1 VVPSP
6 RSKKRAEEM
15 IAMETGTFPN
25 VLYWTLWIIFLGI
38 AYLLFFVISKY
49 LMRRAVSQVVDR
61 FKMNHSLCFENPKTT
76 DELGLGPPSLYDR
89 LTKPRD
95 YKPYALELLIRTG
108 VIRVT
113 DEGKLCLLE
122 NKMHEVLR

>member
-1 VVPSP
+1 
-6 RSKKRAEEM
+6 M
-15 IAMETGTFPN
+15 IAMETGTFPHA
-25 VLYWTLWIIFLGI
+25 LYWTIWIIFLSLT
-38 AYLLFFVISKY
+38 YLAFFVISKY
-49 LMRRAVSQVVDR
+49 LIRRAVFQVVDR
-61 FKMNHSLCFENPKTT
+61 FKMNHSLCSENPKTA

-113 DEGKLCLLE
+113 DEGKLCLPE
-122 NKMHEVLR
+122 NKMHEVLQ